1 MSMTAA
7 EQSPTGRFV
16 DRLEDLRVVN
26 AVGPATRMGGLGLH
40 EEVLAA
46 MGRAVEVPVR
56 MAELEQAGGDH
67 VARLLGAP
75 AAYITAG
82 AAAGLALA
90 GAAAMARDEVD
101 VIDSLPRAANG
112 RDQFVIQAAQRD
124 PYDRAVEAAGGRIVP
139 VGYPGSTHAAE
150 LASALGERTAA
161 VLYRPGA
168 AGNHVDLERTCAIA
182 HAAGVPVIVDGA
194 LRIPPLAVLHEYLS
208 AGADLIA
215 VSGGKL
221 LRGPQASGLLI
232 GQPEWIARVGV
243 HHQDMD
249 EREGTWPAADGRFVR
264 PPRHGIA
271 RFAKV
276 GREQLVGLVTA
287 VERFVAGA
295 DDTAVEVAE
304 LGRAHELLQRGPF
317 DAIWEEHSVL
327 GSPEVIVHLDPAR
340 TTAFVRALR
349 AQHPPVY
356 VEESGAWRGELSLNS
371 LGLTEGDGA
380 RIATAFAAAAQEIRM
395 DGNED
400 GR

>member
-1 MSMTAA
+1 MTAA
-7 EQSPTGRFV
+7 DQGPTGRFV
-16 DRLEDLRVVN
+16 DRLEELRVVN

-40 EEVLAA
+40 DEVLAA
-46 MGRAVEVPVR
+46 MGRAVQVPVR
-56 MAELEQAGGDH
+56 MAELERAGGEH

-90 GAAAMARDEVD
+90 AAAAMARDDVD
-101 VIDSLPRAANG
+101 VIDSLPRHRDG
-112 RDQFVIQAAQRD
+112 RDEFVIQAAQRD
-124 PYDRAVEAAGGRIVP
+124 PYDRAVEAAGGRIVA

-150 LASALGERTAA
+150 LASAIGERTAA

-168 AGNHVDLERTCAIA
+168 PGNHVDLDRTCAIA

-194 LRIPPLAVLHEYLS
+194 LRIPPLTVLHEYIA
-208 AGADLIA
+208 AGADLLA

-249 EREGTWPAADGRFVR
+249 EREETWPAADGRFVR

-295 DDTAVEVAE
+295 DDTAVEVEE
-304 LGRAHELLQRGPF
+304 LRRAHQLLAHGPLG
-317 DAIWEEHSVL
+317 AVWEEHSVL
-327 GSPEVIVHLDPAR
+327 GSPEVIVTVRPALATR
-340 TTAFVRALR
+340 FVRALR

-356 VEESGAWRGELSLNS
+356 VEESGAWRGVLSLNS
-371 LGLTEGDGA
+371 LGLTTGDGE
-380 RIATAFAAAAQEIRM
+380 RIAASFAAAVRELGI
-395 DGNED
+395 DGEG